1 MRRIVFL
8 VLPILAVSIQALAA
22 TLFSRPDG
30 TWSQTNG
37 GPDCACTP
45 VGSDDITVNHTITIA
60 GSFTLTGSIIVN
72 SGGDLTITGGASG
85 DLTVDG
91 SGTILVNSGG
101 ALSTDND
108 TNILGD
114 GVITVSGD
122 INIGGTLTLDDDG
135 GLTVQNGGFI
145 DVGSNFDIE
154 SNTNNVVIE
163 TGAAVHVTDDFNN
176 SSASLVIDGDLDID
190 GNFDNQQNGVITGS
204 GTVTYAGTCD
214 SMGTVNGETGMTV
227 CDGSG
232 VIILGSL
239 PIELLFFNAEA
250 MEDKVLLTWATASEE
265 GFDYFTVERST
276 DAQEFYAIDTIP
288 GNGFSESRIDY
299 SYIDISPILG
309 RSFYRL
315 KAQDFDGFIEYFEIV
330 SVVFDSRF
338 VKVFPNPA
346 KSGRNIKVAVSLDS
360 NEEAQLTLYTTS
372 GGEILRRELNTGIHQ
387 ILLPNIGYGFF
398 LLIIQYPGVIQSSR
412 MLVE

>member
-1 MRRIVFL
+1 LRRILFL
-8 VLPILAVSIQALAA
+8 VLPILAMSLQALAA

-30 TWSQTNG
+30 TWSLTNG

-45 VGSDDITVNHTITIA
+45 VGSDDITVNHTISIA
-60 GSFTLTGSIIVN
+60 GAFTLTGSIIVN
-72 SGGDLTITGGASG
+72 SGGDLTITGGGSG

-91 SGTILVNSGG
+91 SGTITVNSGG
-101 ALSTDND
+101 VLNTDND
-108 TNILGD
+108 MNILGD
-114 GVITVSGD
+114 GVVTVSGD
-122 INIGGTLTLDDDG
+122 INIGGTLTINDDG
-135 GLTVQNGGFI
+135 ALTVQNGGFI

-154 SNTNNVVIE
+154 STTNNVMIE
-163 TGAAVHVTDDFNN
+163 TGATVHVTDDFNN
-176 SSASLVIDGDLDID
+176 GSASLVINGDLDID
-190 GNFDNQQNGVITGS
+190 GDFDNQTNGVISGS
-204 GTVTYAGTCD
+204 GQVTYGGTCD
-214 SMGTVNGETGMTV
+214 STGTVNGETGMTV

-239 PIELLFFNAEA
+239 PIKLLFFTAEA

-276 DAQEFYAIDTIP
+276 DAREFYAIDTIP
-288 GNGFSESRIDY
+288 GNGFSESKIDY
-299 SYIDISPILG
+299 SYNDVSPILG

-330 SVVFDSRF
+330 SVVFDNRF

-360 NEEAQLTLYTTS
+360 NEEALLTLYTS
-372 GGEILRRELNTGIHQ
+372 LGGEILRRELNTGIHQ
-387 ILLPNIGYGFF
+387 ILLPNIGFGFF
-398 LLIIQYPGVIQSSR
+398 LLIIQYPGVIESSR
-412 MLVE
+412 MLVK